1 MECAPAAGHNPFG
14 GQSFG
19 TGSAATGAGSALGQ
33 GANPFGAPQTFGGGQ
48 QQGQG
53 SSPFTSATAAP
64 VPSVMAGQGAG
75 YPQQASQQ
83 QQQASQGAAT
93 QQKPAAQAASFK
105 KEGAVHDPFAEL
117 EGIPRKQGV
126 KVSPPL
132 RASPANSGY
141 SSPVPGGGATAPKQ
155 PPSAVPFSGFGG
167 QPQFSAGDG
176 QAAQAAQLPA
186 AKQPAAAP
194 KQEHFTAFVSS
205 GDGSLI

>member
-1 MECAPAAGHNPFG
+1 M
-14 GQSFG
+14 
-19 TGSAATGAGSALGQ
+19 GQ
-33 GANPFGAPQTFGGGQ
+33 GANPFGAPQSFGGGQ

-53 SSPFTSATAAP
+53 SSPFPSTSAAP
-64 VPSVMAGQGAG
+64 VPSAMTGQGAG
-75 YPQQASQQ
+75 YAQQSSQQ
-83 QQQASQGAAT
+83 QQQQAVQGAAP
-93 QQKPAAQAASFK
+93 QQKPTAQAASFK

-117 EGIPRKQGV
+117 EGIPRKQEV

-141 SSPVPGGGATAPKQ
+141 SSPVPGGGSSGPKQ

-167 QPQFSAGDG
+167 QPQFSAGNG
-176 QAAQAAQLPA
+176 RAAQAAQPPA

-194 KQEHFTAFVSS
+194 KQEHFTAFAGS

>member
-1 MECAPAAGHNPFG
+1 M
-14 GQSFG
+14 
-19 TGSAATGAGSALGQ
+19 GQ

-53 SSPFTSATAAP
+53 SSPFTSTTAAP
-64 VPSVMAGQGAG
+64 APSAMAGQGAA
-75 YPQQASQQ
+75 YSQQSSQQ

-93 QQKPAAQAASFK
+93 QQKPTAQAASFK

-117 EGIPRKQGV
+117 EGIPRKQEV

-132 RASPANSGY
+132 RASPATSGY
-141 SSPVPGGGATAPKQ
+141 SSPVPGGDSSGPKQ

-167 QPQFSAGDG
+167 QPQFSAGNG
-176 QAAQAAQLPA
+176 QATQAAQPPA

-205 GDGSLI
+205 SDGSLI

>member
-1 MECAPAAGHNPFG
+1 MKYAPAAGHNPFG
-14 GQSFG
+14 GQSSG
-19 TGSAATGAGSALGQ
+19 AGSAATGAGAMRQ
-33 GANPFGAPQTFGGGQ
+33 GANPFGAPQSFGGGQ

-53 SSPFTSATAAP
+53 SSPFTSTPAASAP
-64 VPSVMAGQGAG
+64 PAMAGQGMG
-75 YPQQASQQ
+75 HPQQSSQQ
-83 QQQASQGAAT
+83 QQQQQQGAAT
-93 QQKPAAQAASFK
+93 QQKPTAQAASFK

-117 EGIPRKQGV
+117 EGIPRKQEV

-141 SSPVPGGGATAPKQ
+141 SSPVPGGGASAPMQ

-167 QPQFSAGDG
+167 QPQFPAGNG
-176 QAAQAAQLPA
+176 QATQAAQLPA

>member
-1 MECAPAAGHNPFG
+1 MGA
-14 GQSFG
+14 
-19 TGSAATGAGSALGQ
+19 GSAATGAGSAMGQ
-33 GANPFGAPQTFGGGQ
+33 GANPFGAPQSFGGN

-53 SSPFTSATAAP
+53 SLPFTSTTAGP
-64 VPSVMAGQGAG
+64 VPSAMAGQGAG
-75 YPQQASQQ
+75 YPQQSLQQ
-83 QQQASQGAAT
+83 QQQASQG
-93 QQKPAAQAASFK
+93 QQKPTAQAASFK

-117 EGIPRKQGV
+117 EGIPRKQEV

-141 SSPVPGGGATAPKQ
+141 SSPVPGGGASAPKQ

-167 QPQFSAGDG
+167 QSQFSAGNG
-176 QAAQAAQLPA
+176 QATQAAQLPA

-194 KQEHFTAFVSS
+194 KQEHFSAFVSS